1 MIPLRRFAPGTP
13 LAHRA
18 VMRFF
23 AALLALLLPAGGLA
37 TTVRELTRIRG
48 EGEYILQGMGLVIGL
63 KGTGDSGKE
72 LAVARPLAELYKN
85 SGNELN
91 SPREL
96 LKANAA
102 ALVMVTCII
111 PERGA
116 RADDRY
122 DVRVSTLYS
131 ASSIAGGQ
139 LFLTALKGPF
149 PDSPV
154 YAIAEGLIDISDPNI
169 TTVGVVRRGARLFE
183 DIVGPQIGDTFDL
196 VIDAPYAGWAAA
208 SQIAIA
214 INGKADPIGNAVAV
228 PVDERLVRITIPPA
242 ERANRAAFL
251 ADVFAAEVNPALLDL
266 PAQVVVNQRTG
277 AIIITGDVQVRPVAI
292 TQKDLSITTVVP
304 APTPTPLNPQVTR
317 TAWTEL
323 TPGSQP
329 ADTAR
334 LSDLIA
340 AFKQLAIPVPE
351 QINILQMMHKS
362 GQLQAKLV
370 ID

>member
-1 MIPLRRFAPGTP
+1 
-13 LAHRA
+13 
-18 VMRFF
+18 MRLF
-23 AALLALLLPAGGLA
+23 AAVLALLLPALTTA
-37 TTVRELTRIRG
+37 TTVRELTRVRG

-72 LAVARPLAELYKN
+72 LAIARPLAELLKN
-85 SGNELN
+85 SGNELG

-102 ALVMVTCII
+102 ALVMVTCVI

-122 DVRVSTLYS
+122 DVRVSTIYS

-139 LFLTALKGPF
+139 LFLTALRGPF
-149 PDSPV
+149 AQSPV
-154 YAIAEGLIDISDPNI
+154 LALAEGLIDLPDPNN
-169 TTVGVVRRGARLFE
+169 TTVGSVRRAARLI
-183 DIVGPQIGDTFDL
+183 DDVLGPEVGDTFDL

-214 INGKADPIGNAVAV
+214 INGKADPIGNAVAMA
-228 PVDERLVRITIPPA
+228 VDERIVRITIPKA

-251 ADVFAAEVNPALLDL
+251 ADVFAAEVNPSLLDL
-266 PAQVVVNQRTG
+266 PAQVIVNQRTG

-292 TQKDLSITTVVP
+292 TQKDLNITTVAP
-304 APTPTPLNPQVTR
+304 APVGTPLNPTVTR
-317 TAWTEL
+317 SAWADL
-323 TPGSQP
+323 TPGAQP
-329 ADTAR
+329 AEAAKLT
-334 LSDLIA
+334 DLIA
-340 AFKQLAIPVPE
+340 AFKQLAIPVSE
-351 QINILQMMHKS
+351 QISILHMMHNN

-370 ID
+370 VD